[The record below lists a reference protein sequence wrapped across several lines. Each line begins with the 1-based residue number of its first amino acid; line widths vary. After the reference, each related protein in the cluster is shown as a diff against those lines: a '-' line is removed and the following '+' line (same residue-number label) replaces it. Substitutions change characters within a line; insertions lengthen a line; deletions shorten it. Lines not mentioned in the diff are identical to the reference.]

1 MDALVQHKNSLGTRF
16 LLYPQAP
23 VLNPDRE
30 PEVVVVS
37 SPAGSVGPGPE
48 DERMYTVNPFGKWPP
63 YGVQSK
69 PDGTPYLYLPP
80 WDGENYP
87 PALPDLDGHFDH
99 LDADSREFQAAHLF
113 GCVRFV
119 LDIWEDYFGERI
131 EWHFGDDF
139 EKMEL
144 VNLPEYDNGHI
155 GYGFLEVGS
164 NLTRSGVY
172 TLDCT
177 NFDVIAHEVGH
188 GIIYSAV
195 GVPDPERETSE
206 YNGFHESAA
215 DLVAIVSCLHFESV
229 MDELLENTHGNLYML
244 NRLNRIAELSENEQI
259 RIASNSL
266 TMAEFANGWR
276 KEHKLSQPL
285 TGAIFDV
292 FVDIF
297 HEQLLDRGLISP
309 DVEDLADQYEYQPQ
323 DQSKVQAMFD
333 NAYVGK
339 ELEFKGAL
347 KESRDIMGDYLAE
360 TWRRLPPHNLTYELI
375 GEILSDVDRDYSGGE
390 YLRIIANNFEYR
402 EIGRVEVGP
411 QLAKLPKENHM
422 DSSRRMTPGS
432 RELENLRNLSRKL
445 SYRERMF
452 LARQVYCA

>member
-1 MDALVQHKNSLGTRF
+1 MSGTRF

-37 SPAGSVGPGPE
+37 CPAGTIGPGPE
-48 DERMYTVNPFGKWPP
+48 DDRMYAVNPVAKWPP
-63 YGVQSK
+63 YGVQTRSN
-69 PDGTPYLYLPP
+69 GIRYLYLPP
-80 WDGENYP
+80 WNGDIHP
-87 PALPDLDGHFDH
+87 PALPDAEGHFDH
-99 LDADSREFQAAHLF
+99 LVVDSHEFQAAHLF

-119 LDIWEDYFGERI
+119 LDIWEDYFGQRI
-131 EWHFGDDF
+131 EWHFGDAF

-164 NLTRSGVY
+164 NLTESGVY

-188 GIIYSAV
+188 GIIYSVV
-195 GVPDPERETSE
+195 GVPDPDKETGE

-215 DLVAIVSCLHFESV
+215 DLVAMVSCLHFESV
-229 MDELLENTHGNLYML
+229 MDDLLENTHGNLYML
-244 NRLNRIAELSENEQI
+244 NRLNRIAELARNEQI

-266 TMAEFANGWR
+266 TMAAFVNGWR

-285 TGAIFDV
+285 TGAIFDI

-297 HEQLLDRGLISP
+297 HEQLLDQDLISP
-309 DVEDLADQYEYQPQ
+309 EVEDLADQYEY
-323 DQSKVQAMFD
+323 DQQSQVLVQEMFD
-333 NAYVGK
+333 ESYAGNESG
-339 ELEFKGAL
+339 FKGAL
-347 KESRDIMGDYLAE
+347 EESRDIMGGYLAE
-360 TWRRLPPHNLTYELI
+360 TWRRLPPDHLTYQI
-375 GEILSDVDRDYSGGE
+375 VGDILSDVDEATSGGK
-390 YLRIIANNFEYR
+390 YLRIIANNFEFR
-402 EIGRVEVGP
+402 EIGRVMVGP

-422 DSSRRMTPGS
+422 DSSRRLTPGS
-432 RELENLRNLSRKL
+432 SELMHGKELA
-445 SYRERMF
+445 YCERMR
-452 LARQVYCA
+452 LARRSRGSPQYAGSSRPSGR

>member
-1 MDALVQHKNSLGTRF
+1 MTRAARQYTPSGTRF

-23 VLNPDRE
+23 IINPERE
-30 PEVVVVS
+30 PEVVIVS

-48 DERMYTVNPFGKWPP
+48 DDRMYAINPADKWPP
-63 YGVQSK
+63 YGMQTRL
-69 PDGTPYLYLPP
+69 DGTNYLHLPP
-80 WDGENYP
+80 WEGDIYP
-87 PALPDLDGHFDH
+87 PPVPDADGHFDH
-99 LDADSREFQAAHLF
+99 IDPESREFQAAHLF

-119 LDIWEDYFGERI
+119 LDIWETYFGHRI
-131 EWHFGDDF
+131 DWHFGDAF

-164 NLTRSGVY
+164 NLTKGGIF

-188 GIIYSAV
+188 GIIYSMV
-195 GVPDPERETSE
+195 GVPDPDKETGE

-215 DLVAIVSCLHFESV
+215 DLVAIVSCLHFDSV
-229 MDELLENTHGNLYML
+229 MDELLNNTHGNLYML

-259 RIASNSL
+259 RIASNPL
-266 TMAEFANGWR
+266 TMSRFIHGWR

-292 FVDIF
+292 LVDIF

-309 DVEDLADQYEYQPQ
+309 EVEDLADQYEY
-323 DQSKVQAMFD
+323 DARFGTDVQALFD
-333 NAYVGK
+333 RAYVGN
-339 ELEFKGAL
+339 ETEFRDAL
-347 KESRDIMGDYLAE
+347 RESRDIMGTFLAE
-360 TWRRLPPHNLTYELI
+360 TWRRLPPDHLTYQLV
-375 GEILSDVDRDYSGGE
+375 GEILSGVDGDFNDGG
-390 YLRIIANNFEYR
+390 YHRIIASNFDQR
-402 EIGRVEVGP
+402 EIGMVTVGP

-422 DSSRRMTPGS
+422 DSSRRITPDS
-432 RELENLRNLSRKL
+432 RELKDGQKM
-445 SYRERMF
+445 SYFERMRA
-452 LARQVYCA
+452 ARRLSA